1 MKEPIQMPFK
11 YVIFFIVLFLISI
24 IFAIIFFRNNY
35 VEYKKEI
42 TELIEKEIQGKIK
55 NLKNENRGSY
65 YIEIS
70 TLNGD
75 IKIHSL
81 PIAWEIEKYNI
92 QIGDSVSKEANSK
105 IMSFYK
111 AKNGVFEKCC
121 DYEIG
126 M

>member
-11 YVIFFIVLFLISI
+11 YIIFFITLFLISI
-24 IFAIIFFRNNY
+24 VFAIVFFRNNY
-35 VEYKKEI
+35 LKHENVI

-55 NLKNENRGSY
+55 GLKNENRGSY

-81 PIAWEIEKYNI
+81 PIAWEIEEYNI
-92 QIGDSVSKEANSK
+92 QIADSVSKEANSK
-105 IMSFYK
+105 IMTFYK
-111 AKNGVFEKCC
+111 FKNGAYEKCC
-121 DYEIG
+121 EYEIG

>member
-1 MKEPIQMPFK
+1 MRFK
-11 YVIFFIVLFLISI
+11 YVIFLIVLFLISI
-24 IFAIIFFRNNY
+24 VFAIIFFRNNY
-35 VEYKKEI
+35 VEYEKEI
-42 TELIEKEIQGKIK
+42 TVLIEKEIHGKIK

-65 YIEIS
+65 NIEIS

-81 PIAWEIEKYNI
+81 PIAWEIVEYNI
-92 QIGDSVSKEANSK
+92 QIGDSVSKETNSK

-111 AKNGVFEKCC
+111 TKNGVFKKCC
-121 DYEIG
+121 DYKIG